1 MANPESAALCSYW
14 LASSQVASFSSFFTV
29 ILQLFVLIYKQL
41 CLIWSHLYI
50 FFVNYI
56 FLNPLIV

>member
-29 ILQLFVLIYKQL
+29 ILQLFVLIYIS
-41 CLIWSHLYI
+41 LIWSHLYI

-56 FLNPLIV
+56 FKNPLIV